1 MATRYKRYTLV
12 RAILVLL
19 VVLVSILAAVLLAQ
33 RPAAQDESDI
43 ALALVAQ
50 PLQETADSSSGGR

>member
-19 VVLVSILAAVLLAQ
+19 VVLISVLAAVLLAQ

-43 ALALVAQ
+43 ALALVGQ
-50 PLQETADSSSGGR
+50 TFLQDAADSSSAR

>member
-33 RPAAQDESDI
+33 RPAAHDESDI
-43 ALALVAQ
+43 ALARVGA
-50 PLQETADSSSGGR
+50 PFLQDSADSSSGR